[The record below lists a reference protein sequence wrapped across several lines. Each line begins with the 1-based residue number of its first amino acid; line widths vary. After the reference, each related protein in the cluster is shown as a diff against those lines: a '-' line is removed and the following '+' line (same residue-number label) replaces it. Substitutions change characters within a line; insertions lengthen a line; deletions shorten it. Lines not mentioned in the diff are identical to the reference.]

1 MSAPAAAQDPSRL
14 AGSGLTVTYHNGHT
28 ALRDAG
34 FTLEGGT
41 LCALL
46 GVNDSGKSTLF
57 KSIMGMVRPSAGLIR
72 LNDLPVALALRQNL
86 VAYVPQSEEVDW
98 HFPVLVDDVVMMG
111 RYGKMSWLRRPS
123 REDRLQ
129 VDRAMG
135 RVDLT
140 ALRRRQIGELSGG
153 QRKRVFLARALAQQ
167 ARILL
172 LDEPFTGVDSQTE
185 STIICLLRTLRA
197 EGHLVLIS
205 THNLASV
212 PTYCDRVV
220 LINGGGVAAGP
231 LHETFTAGNL
241 RRAFGGS
248 LPLQVMTEAPADA

>member
-1 MSAPAAAQDPSRL
+1 
-14 AGSGLTVTYHNGHT
+14 
-28 ALRDAG
+28 
-34 FTLEGGT
+34 
-41 LCALL
+41 
-46 GVNDSGKSTLF
+46 
-57 KSIMGMVRPSAGLIR
+57 MVRPSAGLIR
-72 LNDLPVALALRQNL
+72 LNDLPVALALRQKL

-129 VDRAMG
+129 VDRALA

-172 LDEPFTGVDSQTE
+172 LDEPLPA
-185 STIICLLRTLRA
+185 STARPKAPSSALCARCA
-197 EGHLVLIS
+197 Q
-205 THNLASV
+205 
-212 PTYCDRVV
+212 RV
-220 LINGGGVAAGP
+220 
-231 LHETFTAGNL
+231 TWC
-241 RRAFGGS
+241 
-248 LPLQVMTEAPADA
+248 

>member
-1 MSAPAAAQDPSRL
+1 MSVPAAAQDPSRL
-14 AGSGLTVTYHNGHT
+14 AVSGLTVTYHNGHT

-46 GVNDSGKSTLF
+46 GVNGSGKSTLF
-57 KSIMGMVRPSAGLIR
+57 KSIMGMVRPSTGLIR

-98 HFPVLVDDVVMMG
+98 HFPVLVDDMVMMG
-111 RYGKMSWLRRPS
+111 RYGKMSW
-123 REDRLQ
+123 
-129 VDRAMG
+129 
-135 RVDLT
+135 
-140 ALRRRQIGELSGG
+140 LRRRQIGELSGG

-185 STIICLLRTLRA
+185 STIISLLRTLRA

-205 THNLASV
+205 TQNLASV

-220 LINGGGVAAGP
+220 LINGAVVAAGP

-248 LPLQVMTEAPADA
+248 LPLQVMTGASADA